1 MISGN
6 GRRIRPF
13 PFMGKAMTKRRA
25 KISTAAAGGSA
36 IAHLLLLGAFA
47 AVNLQPAEI
56 PDGTL
61 GAVSVQ
67 QIQQVIEQPL
77 ITEKPEVKPPPEPEP
92 QKTPQETKSVQPPV
106 QTPPKAYPTPK
117 TVSISPRQDASFF
130 GNKTAAQNI
139 CFVVDCSGSMYGRLG
154 MIQRQLENCI
164 AGLHDTQSFCVI
176 FFMDGNTLLETGSGT
191 LTPATLQAK
200 FEAFTLIDSV
210 HLGGQTNAVQ
220 ALQRAMQL
228 RDRRGRAVQVVYFLT
243 DGFDLSEAPGQPF
256 DTQIQ
261 AIRKSCAPG
270 AVIHTIGLWASEQ
283 DQQRLRQI
291 AEMTGGSFLHIDN

>member
-1 MISGN
+1 
-6 GRRIRPF
+6 
-13 PFMGKAMTKRRA
+13 MTKRRA

-47 AVNLQPAEI
+47 AVSLQPAET

-77 ITEKPEVKPPPEPEP
+77 ITEKPEIKPPPPEPEP
-92 QKTPQETKSVQPPV
+92 QKAPQQTKPVQPPV
-106 QTPPKAYPTPK
+106 QTPPKSYPAPK
-117 TVSISPRQDASFF
+117 TVSSSPRQDASFF

-154 MIQRQLENCI
+154 MIQRQLKSCI
-164 AGLHDTQSFCVI
+164 AALFDTQSFCVI
-176 FFMDGNTLLETGSGT
+176 FFMDGNSLLETGSGT
-191 LTPATLQAK
+191 LMPATGQAK
-200 FEAFTLIDSV
+200 SEAFTLIDSV
-210 HLGGQTNAVQ
+210 HLGGQTNALQ

-243 DGFDLSEAPGQPF
+243 DGFDLSETPGQPF

-261 AIRKSCAPG
+261 TIRKSCAPG
-270 AVIHTIGLWASEQ
+270 AVIHTIGLWVSEQ
-283 DQQRLRQI
+283 DQQRLKQI
-291 AEMTGGSFLHIDN
+291 AEMTGGTFLHIDN

>member
-1 MISGN
+1 
-6 GRRIRPF
+6 
-13 PFMGKAMTKRRA
+13 MGKAMTKRRA
-25 KISTAAAGGSA
+25 KISTAAAGGSV

-47 AVNLQPAEI
+47 AVNLQPAET

-67 QIQQVIEQPL
+67 QIQQVIQQPL
-77 ITEKPEVKPPPEPEP
+77 ITEKPEVKPPVPEPEP
-92 QKTPQETKSVQPPV
+92 KKAPRETNPVQPPV
-106 QTPPKAYPTPK
+106 QTPPPTYPAPQ
-117 TVSISPRQDASFF
+117 TVSISPRQEASFF

-154 MIQRQLENCI
+154 MIQRQLKNCI
-164 AGLHDTQSFCVI
+164 AALFDTQSFCVI

-191 LTPATLQAK
+191 LTPATLEAK
-200 FEAFTLIDSV
+200 SEAIALIDSV
-210 HLGGQTNAVQ
+210 RLGGQTNAIQ

-243 DGFDLSEAPGQPF
+243 DGFDLSETSGQPF
-256 DTQIQ
+256 DAQIQ
-261 AIRKSCAPG
+261 TIRNSCAPG
-270 AVIHTIGLWASEQ
+270 AVIHTIGFWASEQ

-291 AEMTGGSFLHIDN
+291 AEMTGGTFLHIDN